1 MSFSGLGGGW
11 VEMPLPV
18 AGQYDYLSGGV
29 GLTELHRLATEV
41 VDILISGKAGAV
53 RGLIPYGSTSAYQW
67 TDANRTYVPANP
79 LIAAIWSGQ
88 ITSARLLAALVVNT
102 LVREQATKAPKD
114 RKSAQALAWDIVPRL
129 TSTLLNGGDP
139 AGCLMTLQDGMNA
152 WSGVTN
158 VVEVTQT
165 SVQNGSSR
173 TLSYWCER
181 EFILS
186 SNTPCQPDAICKWKV
201 DGSGVPRPVVV
212 PKPAADAILA
222 PQAAPLYAPQP
233 PPTHAQVD
241 ALIERRLVAHRA
253 EDPAHALKYMESVQ
267 ELQELAIYLGALAQ
281 ARQWLTLAL
290 HIPAT
295 ATDAQVWAALK
306 ARDIDPAEALDWF
319 FGCDAGADCF
329 RERMN
334 RALGEA
340 EERARSKRTKLMVGV
355 GAAGAALVAILA
367 LRSRGGR

>member
-29 GLTELHRLATEV
+29 GLAELQRLATEV
-41 VDILISGKAGAV
+41 VDLLISGKAGAV
-53 RGLIPYGSTSAYQW
+53 RGLIPYGSASAYQW

-79 LIAAIWSGQ
+79 LIAAIWNGQ
-88 ITSARLLAALVVNT
+88 IASARLLAALVVNT

-114 RKSAQALAWDIVPRL
+114 RKSAQSLAWDVVPRL

-152 WSGVTN
+152 WSGVAN

-173 TLSYWCER
+173 TLSYWCDR

-186 SNTPCQPDAICKWKV
+186 SSTPCQPDAICKWKV

-222 PQAAPLYAPQP
+222 PKTAASNAPQP

-241 ALIERRLVAHRA
+241 AIVTQKMADEGQSLEH
-253 EDPAHALKYMESVQ
+253 MESVQ

-281 ARQWLTLAL
+281 ARQWLTLGL
-290 HIPAT
+290 HIPAG